1 MIYTELNFKLPH
13 KKSNEDF
20 WKGISIMMMIKRGE
34 ENSLKIF
41 FENFYHFR
49 ICEKTV
55 LFTPNTTFFRANFE
69 YPRVFLFNSVLWKIS
84 FTI

>member
-1 MIYTELNFKLPH
+1 MISTELNFKLLL

-20 WKGISIMMMIKRGE
+20 WKGVSIMMMIKRGE

-55 LFTPNTTFFRANFE
+55 LFTPKLS
-69 YPRVFLFNSVLWKIS
+69 FL
-84 FTI
+84 